1 MSPILPC
8 AFAQGVFRRAFC
20 VLKRDV
26 VFLEGHLNSK
36 MCRED
41 ALSLLQKK
49 QAELN
54 EKGDKRYPKRS
65 DFSEQEVVAIKSFLG
80 PWPRA
85 LEAAGLKMPR
95 SDDRVQKMA
104 EKRIRIKQ
112 QRNRMRREAAS
123 KNTQ

>member
-1 MSPILPC
+1 
-8 AFAQGVFRRAFC
+8 
-20 VLKRDV
+20 
-26 VFLEGHLNSK
+26 